1 MRMSRANSQSNGFIM
16 LEVLVAMGVVSGVW
30 MSSIQAYQGLAL
42 SLLKQEQKQI
52 LLRQEFDR
60 YELAEQMRANDS
72 SYSKNI
78 KNIKSEDL
86 KHDASRVPYRDRSL
100 RSVAKPTFTN

>member
-30 MSSIQAYQGLAL
+30 MTSIQAYQGLAL

-60 YELAEQMRANDS
+60 YELAEQMRTNDS
-72 SYSKNI
+72 SYSKN
-78 KNIKSEDL
+78 
-86 KHDASRVPYRDRSL
+86 
-100 RSVAKPTFTN
+100 